1 MIICY
6 GKTERFMKSLTNK
19 SKLKRAI
26 NTMPRNIQSR
36 LVNSGLLE
44 KYKERPAYQ
53 QNDYLGWIFQAKLES
68 TRERRVLQMLDEL
81 KRGDS
86 YMKMKW
92 NPR

>member
-1 MIICY
+1 MSNDNYY

-26 NTMPRNIQSR
+26 NTMPRNI
-36 LVNSGLLE
+36 
-44 KYKERPAYQ
+44 
-53 QNDYLGWIFQAKLES
+53 
-68 TRERRVLQMLDEL
+68 LQMLDEL
-81 KRGDS
+81 KRGDI